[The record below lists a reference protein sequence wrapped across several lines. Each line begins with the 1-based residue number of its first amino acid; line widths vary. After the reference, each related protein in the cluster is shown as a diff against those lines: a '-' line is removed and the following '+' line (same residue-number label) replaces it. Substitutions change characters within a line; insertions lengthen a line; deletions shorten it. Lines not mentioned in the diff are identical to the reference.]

1 MNVGDSSARREN
13 PRRDVQSQALR
24 AMMQGSANTYTSML
38 NATLLPFL
46 LYQQNLAMVT
56 RVALGSL
63 QGATGVTRQGT
74 EAGDE
79 TRRQGIGPISQAV
92 QGSLETTGRAA
103 LQQNLETTG
112 ETVQESG
119 VETTKQTA
127 PEGNEVASG
136 LPEPLPLPPE
146 TNTVDG
152 LIPSPAPPEP
162 KKESAAEAVD
172 ETDKGGRRTS
182 SRADGEGDEAYSGP
196 SAPPVPSSPARE
208 GSVNAGDPPPIR
220 EEPLTDE
227 SISEELPVPPEVP
240 DVELPPPPVPHNILD
255 ELPPP
260 PAPEA
265 ATITDGLPSPPTPEV
280 PEGEPAT
287 PPTRGEKPRVLVR
300 RTTAATRHR
309 AEEMGVDLAEVEGLG
324 KGGWI
329 TVDDIRRKALEGQS

>member
-1 MNVGDSSARREN
+1 
-13 PRRDVQSQALR
+13 
-24 AMMQGSANTYTSML
+24 ML

-46 LYQQNLAMVT
+46 LYQQNLAMAA

-63 QGATGVTRQGT
+63 QGATWVARQGT

-103 LQQNLETTG
+103 PQQNHEITG

-119 VETTKQTA
+119 VETTEQTA

-136 LPEPLPLPPE
+136 LPDLVPLSPE
-146 TNTVDG
+146 TNTFDG
-152 LIPSPAPPEP
+152 LIHSPDPELLDEP
-162 KKESAAEAVD
+162 AAEAVD

-182 SRADGEGDEAYSGP
+182 SRADGEGDEAHSGP

-208 GSVNAGDPPPIR
+208 GSVNAGDSPPIR

-227 SISEELPVPPEVP
+227 TISEGLPAPPEVP
-240 DVELPPPPVPHNILD
+240 GVELPPPPVPHNILD

-265 ATITDGLPSPPTPEV
+265 ATITDELPPPPTPEV
-280 PEGEPAT
+280 PEDELAT